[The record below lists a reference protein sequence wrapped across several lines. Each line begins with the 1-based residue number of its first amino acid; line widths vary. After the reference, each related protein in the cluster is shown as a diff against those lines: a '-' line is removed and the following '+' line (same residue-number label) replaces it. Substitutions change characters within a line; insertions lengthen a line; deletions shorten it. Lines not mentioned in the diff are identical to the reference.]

1 MKLFLVF
8 ILINFLQTVLSVK
21 VKVIMNSD
29 EDSKVDEED
38 TQTEL
43 SETKRVDVTMLPFLK
58 KSHRQKQVEFE
69 DERQTDKPKQMHP
82 NEMLFPLIYRQSHIN
97 SMFKFGE
104 NWYTWSNEK
113 RTDGSKA
120 VNYFI
125 CYDEPKRCD
134 DIGWE
139 RTDTIPK
146 CAFQIEA
153 LTPDDR
159 ACINGFGVESHA
171 NSACDGGEQ
180 MKVNEIVRSCGPRIR
195 SLWRFVRVGRRPT
208 SAIKPADVN
217 SLVCEDEDECYLSV
231 EYRIHHNR
239 ITFSLHEPSRG
250 QTFKSSL
257 KRDTISEDDKAT
269 VTEGHPKTSHRGKKV
284 LELSKSKKN
293 HMRTR
298 KVAEGKGVVKERDD
312 SGYSNRR
319 QAKNKIKIRE
329 NISEDVSE

>member
-134 DIGWE
+134 DIGWV
-139 RTDTIPK
+139 RK
-146 CAFQIEA
+146 CF
-153 LTPDDR
+153 
-159 ACINGFGVESHA
+159 
-171 NSACDGGEQ
+171 
-180 MKVNEIVRSCGPRIR
+180 
-195 SLWRFVRVGRRPT
+195 
-208 SAIKPADVN
+208 
-217 SLVCEDEDECYLSV
+217 
-231 EYRIHHNR
+231 
-239 ITFSLHEPSRG
+239 
-250 QTFKSSL
+250 
-257 KRDTISEDDKAT
+257 
-269 VTEGHPKTSHRGKKV
+269 
-284 LELSKSKKN
+284 
-293 HMRTR
+293 
-298 KVAEGKGVVKERDD
+298 
-312 SGYSNRR
+312 
-319 QAKNKIKIRE
+319 
-329 NISEDVSE
+329 